1 MIHFIGYSA
10 LVLNLVSMT
19 MKDVVHLRLFSLVA
33 NAIYILYG
41 ILLQAP
47 PFIIGCSI
55 AVLIHAYHLKK
66 LFADRKLKQH
76 NG

>member
-10 LVLNLVSMT
+10 LVLNLISMA
-19 MKDVVHLRLFSLVA
+19 MKKVVYLRWFSLIA

-41 ILLQAP
+41 VLLQAP

-55 AVLIHAYHLKK
+55 AVIIHAYHLFRIRSAK
-66 LFADRKLKQH
+66 AR
-76 NG
+76 G